1 MRRSMRAN
9 VLLVIAALCAAAVG
23 VRGACS
29 RDERRDPRRATGAAI
44 ERAPGASFDRARRSS
59 PPPRQPR
66 LPRRR
71 AFFADASI
79 TPPLPPTP
87 QPAAST
93 TPTAPHA
100 SPTPPADGA
109 SRDPIARTA
118 RGRPRPDHPAPVGG
132 VSPERHSTFL
142 FFPAFFAPPAT
153 TTPGAGT
160 PKTVFDSTARR
171 VVRLWQTNPLE
182 NESAPRPSRLRA
194 ADRRSA
200 SPSPP
205 RACSGAGTTPS
216 PRAAS
221 A

>member
-1 MRRSMRAN
+1 MRAN

-118 RGRPRPDHPAPVGG
+118 RGRPRPDHPTPGGGGSPPNAIQHFFSSPPFLPRPRRRRLGWGWDPKNRFRFDRASRRPPLANKSFGDGIGAAPV
-132 VSPERHSTFL
+132 ST
-142 FFPAFFAPPAT
+142 
-153 TTPGAGT
+153 
-160 PKTVFDSTARR
+160 SRR
-171 VVRLWQTNPLE
+171 
-182 NESAPRPSRLRA
+182 
-194 ADRRSA
+194 
-200 SPSPP
+200 
-205 RACSGAGTTPS
+205 
-216 PRAAS
+216 
-221 A
+221 